1 MVHGGTLFKVH
12 SDWCS
17 DGKGTNQTA
26 LKLRQIS
33 NHTACVW
40 AASLAAVHGR
50 IKCQKIGSK
59 SDDCQVTVRIT
70 KPSQQKVRTRAPVP
84 LRFQRAGLIR
94 SIKL

>member
-50 IKCQKIGSK
+50 IKCQKKLEAKVMTLKLQYELRSLHSKKCGLAPQSPSGSNAL
-59 SDDCQVTVRIT
+59 V
-70 KPSQQKVRTRAPVP
+70 
-84 LRFQRAGLIR
+84 
-94 SIKL
+94 